1 MVIIKGGHH
10 TKERTKRTALKLQD
24 TERGANNIKD
34 IATTLFIIQ
43 LMLMVFI
50 CGRLIKDQE
59 DKPVVV
65 AEASLCFL
73 IVEGIMLYM
82 YLKYILAI

>member
-1 MVIIKGGHH
+1 MR
-10 TKERTKRTALKLQD
+10 E
-24 TERGANNIKD
+24 

-43 LMLMVFI
+43 FMLMVFI
-50 CGRLIKDQE
+50 CGRFIKGQE

-73 IVEGIMLYM
+73 VVEGIILYM